1 MADEGA
7 RLGDWSDPVG
17 HLRDRIAR
25 LPDLRREGLRL
36 VSEGDVGA
44 VGAWRHHWTA
54 LLNEIRAPLELE
66 APRQT
71 EVVLWPA
78 VNEAQPLEEIRG
90 EMVRAAVGC
99 RELALL
105 VRELGGIREDRTEAS
120 GAISWSE
127 GAPPGSTYVGAG
139 RRFEGAIRLR
149 QLIEPAQ
156 DSLIVI
162 DPYMDDGTFTL
173 AAAAPSGVSRRF
185 LTSNHASVRREVADA
200 WTSWQVNW
208 EGESQCLT
216 GNGLPHFRLL
226 FVDGAAYLIDSSLK
240 DFGARLTFLR
250 MLPTDERHSVE
261 SEIESTWR
269 RATPL

>member
-7 RLGDWSDPVG
+7 RLGDGFDLVG
-17 HLRDRIAR
+17 RLRDRIAR

-44 VGAWRHHWTA
+44 VAAWRYRWTA

-66 APRQT
+66 APSQT
-71 EVVLWPA
+71 ELVLWPA
-78 VNEAQPLEEIRG
+78 VSRTQSLEEIRG

-105 VRELGGIREDRTEAS
+105 VHELGGIREDTAETS
-120 GAISWSE
+120 GALSPSDD
-127 GAPPGSTYVGAG
+127 APPGSTYVGAG

-173 AAAAPSGVSRRF
+173 AAAAPSGVFRRF
-185 LTSNHASVRREVADA
+185 LTSNHPSVRREVTDT
-200 WTSWQVNW
+200 WTNWRGNW

-216 GNGLPHFRLL
+216 GSELPHFRLL

-240 DFGARLTFLR
+240 DFGSRLTFLR
-250 MLPTDERHSVE
+250 MLPTDERHSIE
-261 SEIESTWR
+261 SEIELTWR

>member
-7 RLGDWSDPVG
+7 RLGDGPNPVG
-17 HLRDRIAR
+17 RLRDRIAR

-36 VSEGDVGA
+36 IGEGDAGA
-44 VGAWRHHWTA
+44 LAAWRHHWTA

-66 APRQT
+66 APNQT
-71 EVVLWPA
+71 ELVLWPA
-78 VNEAQPLEEIRG
+78 VNSTQPLEEIRG
-90 EMVRAAVGC
+90 EIVRAAVAC
-99 RELALL
+99 RELSLL
-105 VRELGGIREDRTEAS
+105 VDELGGVREDRVETS
-120 GAISWSE
+120 GALSTSDE
-127 GAPPGSTYVGAG
+127 APPGATYVGAG

-156 DSLIVI
+156 DSLTVI

-185 LTSNHASVRREVADA
+185 LTSNHARARREVADA
-200 WTSWQVNW
+200 WISWQVNW
-208 EGESQCLT
+208 EGESQCFT
-216 GNGLPHFRLL
+216 GKGLPHFRLL

-250 MLPTDERHSVE
+250 MLPTDERRSIE
-261 SEIESTWR
+261 SEIVSTWR